1 MPRIWLP
8 SDMKFFAVLGLVLS
22 LGACQAGSSPE
33 DAHALVQ
40 KGAVLLDVRSPD
52 EFAAGHLEGAINVP
66 VDRLESSLKEV
77 GAPDRPM
84 VVYCHSGR
92 RSRWAS
98 EILQKNGFKKVHDLG
113 PMSRW

>member
-1 MPRIWLP
+1 MR
-8 SDMKFFAVLGLVLS
+8 FFAVFGLLAALS
-22 LGACQAGSSPE
+22 LASCQGGPPPE

-40 KGAVLLDVRSPD
+40 KGALLLDVRSPD
-52 EFAAGHLEGAINVP
+52 EFAAGHLPGAVNVP
-66 VDRLESSLKEV
+66 VDRLEASLKEV
-77 GAPDRPM
+77 GAPERPV

-92 RSRWAS
+92 RSRWAA